1 MSSGAEGHHGNPIMP
16 SVDQT
21 IHIYEEL
28 AEVYER
34 QGQAKLRDWFLV
46 LAADAALSAG
56 RRDEAEGF
64 RGRLLQINPHHLLK
78 PFASMA
84 DALKSPDVQGYV
96 VELRRAYPPQ
106 AAEQLLESQKTAGAS
121 AGRPQRAENRAA
133 APAAVEEEQ
142 PLKVYRGQNMPEEPA
157 PARQP
162 AKPLSSWEPA
172 APPARAAAKMVP
184 PSPPAAQAPRPRQ
197 SFPATPPPT
206 VPLPGRRPDDL
217 DSRQGRWVSSA
228 LFGLMVLFALLLAGY
243 SFARPFLPAAWI
255 PF

>member
-1 MSSGAEGHHGNPIMP
+1 MP

-21 IHIYEEL
+21 IRLYEEL

-56 RRDEAEGF
+56 RRDEAERF
-64 RGRLLQINPHHLLK
+64 RARLLQINPHHLLK

-84 DALKSPDVQGYV
+84 DALKSPDVQGYI

-106 AAEQLLESQKTAGAS
+106 AAEQLLESQKASGAP
-121 AGRPQRAENRAA
+121 APPRAPAPRPQPAEKRAPVAPEPVP
-133 APAAVEEEQ
+133 APAEEP
-142 PLKVYRGQNMPEEPA
+142 PLKVYRVQNMPEESPS

-172 APPARAAAKMVP
+172 VPPAKAAAPAKMVP
-184 PSPPAAQAPRPRQ
+184 PAPLAAPAPRPRQ
-197 SFPATPPPT
+197 TFPASPHPS
-206 VPLPGRRPDDL
+206 VPLPTRRPDDL
-217 DSRQGRWVSSA
+217 DSLQGRWVSSF
-228 LFGLMVLFALLLAGY
+228 LFGLVLLFALLLAGY
-243 SFARPFLPAAWI
+243 CFARPFLPAAWI

>member
-1 MSSGAEGHHGNPIMP
+1 MP

-28 AEVYER
+28 AEMYER

-56 RRDEAEGF
+56 RPNEAERF

-78 PFASMA
+78 PFPSMG
-84 DALKSPDVQGYV
+84 DALKSPDVQGYI

-106 AAEQLLESQKTAGAS
+106 AAEQLLESQKSAGAG
-121 AGRPQRAENRAA
+121 APARAPAPKPQPAEKRVPA
-133 APAAVEEEQ
+133 APAPAPVEEEQ
-142 PLKVYRGQNMPEEPA
+142 PLKVFRVQNMPEEPQ

-162 AKPLSSWEPA
+162 AKPLSSWEPSVPAPRAA
-172 APPARAAAKMVP
+172 APAKMVP
-184 PSPPAAQAPRPRQ
+184 PSPPAAPAQRQ
-197 SFPATPPPT
+197 RQTFPANPPPS
-206 VPLPGRRPDDL
+206 VPLPTRRPDDL
-217 DSRQGRWVSSA
+217 DSQQGRWVSSF
-228 LFGLMVLFALLLAGY
+228 LFGLMLLFALLLAGY
-243 SFARPFLPAAWI
+243 SFARPFLPAEWI

>member
-1 MSSGAEGHHGNPIMP
+1 MP

-28 AEVYER
+28 SELYER

-56 RRDEAEGF
+56 RRDEAERF
-64 RGRLLQINPHHLLK
+64 RTRLLQINPHHLLK

-106 AAEQLLESQKTAGAS
+106 AAEQLLESQKSAGAPAS
-121 AGRPQRAENRAA
+121 RTA
-133 APAAVEEEQ
+133 APRPPEKRAPTAPQTSAEEDEQ
-142 PLKVYRGQNMPEEPA
+142 ALKVFRVQNMAEETP
-157 PARQP
+157 PGRQP

-172 APPARAAAKMVP
+172 VPPARVAAPAKMVP
-184 PSPPAAQAPRPRQ
+184 PSPPVTPAPPPRQ
-197 SFPATPPPT
+197 SFPASPPPS
-206 VPLPGRRPDDL
+206 VPLPTRRPGEQ
-217 DSRQGRWVSSA
+217 DSLQGRWVSSA
-228 LFGLMVLFALLLAGY
+228 LFGLTLLFALLLAAY
-243 SFARPFLPAAWI
+243 SFARPFLPTAWL